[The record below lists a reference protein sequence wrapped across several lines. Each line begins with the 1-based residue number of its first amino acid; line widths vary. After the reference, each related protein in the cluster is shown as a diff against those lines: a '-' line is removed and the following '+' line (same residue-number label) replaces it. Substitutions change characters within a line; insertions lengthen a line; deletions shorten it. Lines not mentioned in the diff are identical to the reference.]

1 MVKKKRPNT
10 PLGDDSASNSVS
22 GSAVPSPVTVTHDA
36 AEEGKEDKK
45 PPVFKHPN
53 FQHSSKSSNK
63 KRAWRS
69 LKQIIAQER
78 MLPWGDDY
86 IHYGNIDA
94 PPSFKPSKKYSDIS
108 GLLAKYKDP
117 QTKLLYANAEEFS
130 TIRSLPMDITAGYLS
145 LRRANNPMG

>member
-86 IHYGNIDA
+86 IHCKIQRPTDKVAVCQCRRVFNYTQFTNGHNSRI
-94 PPSFKPSKKYSDIS
+94 PFITQSK
-108 GLLAKYKDP
+108 
-117 QTKLLYANAEEFS
+117 
-130 TIRSLPMDITAGYLS
+130 
-145 LRRANNPMG
+145 

>member
-36 AEEGKEDKK
+36 TEEGKEDKK

-108 GLLAKYKDP
+108 GLLKKTPGDLLH
-117 QTKLLYANAEEFS
+117 QTVVTSQVPGRDVDGNCH
-130 TIRSLPMDITAGYLS
+130 TAGPKMVQISGL
-145 LRRANNPMG
+145 